1 MLLDVKQIAILNER
15 ILAVVYAPFND
26 GAEGAKTYKLAL
38 LGL

>member
-1 MLLDVKQIAILNER
+1 MLDDKHVAILNER

-26 GAEGAKTYKLAL
+26 GAGGAKTYKLAL